1 MISRI
6 ASLVIAIAY
15 LILAYFAG
23 GPSAVVKIAI
33 YLTLPLARIWYSDE
47 LGACTGVMRG
57 QYINTES
64 PGCLVAFGGWL
75 LLLMP
80 VIMPMIAAFSQHCL
94 GKSILTRIRG

>member
-1 MISRI
+1 VISRI

-23 GPSAVVKIAI
+23 GPEAVVKIGI
-33 YLTLPLARIWYSDE
+33 YLILPLACIWYSDE
-47 LGACTGVMRG
+47 LGSCTGVMRA
-57 QYINTES
+57 QFINAES

-80 VIMPMIAAFSQHCL
+80 VIAPMIAVFSQYCP
-94 GKSILTRIRG
+94 GK